1 MPIFEI
7 AVPSIESDIQ
17 EVAEHQVHLPI
28 NKEIADEL
36 SVDIQAEVRF
46 IGIVKEIDAGFSD
59 DDDNYSMRIAVS
71 KIEVY
76 PTNEFTELAE
86 DD

>member
-1 MPIFEI
+1 MPTYEI
-7 AVPSIESDIQ
+7 AVPTIESDVQ
-17 EVAEHQVHLPI
+17 QVAEHQVHLPI

-36 SVDIQAEVRF
+36 SVDVQAEVRF
-46 IGIVKEIDAGFSD
+46 IGIVKEIDSGFSD
-59 DDDNYSMRIAVS
+59 DDDYSIRIAVS

>member
-1 MPIFEI
+1 MPIYEI
-7 AVPSIESDIQ
+7 PVPTVEADVQ
-17 EVAEHQVHLPI
+17 PVAEHQIHIPI

-36 SVDIQAEVRF
+36 AVDIQAEVRF
-46 IGIVKEIDAGFSD
+46 IGIVKELDAGFSD
-59 DDDNYSMRIAVS
+59 DDDYSMRIAVS